1 MRRVVITGMGIVSSI
16 GNTANA
22 VAQALRAGKSGITF
36 SPEFAEL
43 GFRCQVQAMPE
54 IDLTGRIDKRIAR
67 FMADASKWCWI
78 AAEEAIQDA
87 ALPADMLS
95 NIRTGLIVGSGG
107 PSTRELVRAADVAR
121 SKGPKRVGPFAVPKA
136 MSSTTSATLSTG
148 LKIKG
153 MSYSISSACTT
164 SLHCIGDAAQQIMW
178 GTQDTMIAG
187 GGEELD
193 WTQSVM
199 FDAMGAMSSK
209 YNDTPEL
216 ASRAFDANRDGFVIA
231 GGAGIVILEERQQA
245 LARGAN
251 IHAEITG
258 YAATSDGHDMVAPS
272 GEGAERAMRLAMGQ
286 SQAPIDYI
294 NPHATSTPAGDGTEI
309 AAIRRVF
316 GETDMPA
323 ISATKSMTGHSL
335 GGAGAQEAIYALLM
349 MKHGFIAPSIN
360 IETIDPEIDGAN
372 IITKTTKAEL
382 NSVMSNSFGFGG
394 TNGSVIMTKDVG

>member
-1 MRRVVITGMGIVSSI
+1 MRRVVITGMGIISSI
-16 GNTANA
+16 GNTTEE
-22 VAQALRAGKSGITF
+22 VHQALRAGKSGVT
-36 SPEFAEL
+36 SAPEFTEL
-43 GFRCQVQAMPE
+43 GFRCQVQAAPK

-67 FMADASKWCWI
+67 FMEDASKWCWI
-78 AAEEAIQDA
+78 AAEDAINDA
-87 ALPADMLS
+87 GLEENQVS

-107 PSTRELVRAADVAR
+107 PSTKELVRAADVAR
-121 SKGPKRVGPFAVPKA
+121 AKGPKRVGPFAVPKA

-187 GGEELD
+187 GGEELH
-193 WTQSVM
+193 WSQSVM

-209 YNDTPEL
+209 YNDTPTK

-231 GGAGIVILEERQQA
+231 GGAGIVILEEREQA
-245 LARGAN
+245 IARGAN
-251 IHAEITG
+251 IYAEITG

-272 GEGAERAMRLAMGQ
+272 GEGAERAMRLAMAQ
-286 SQAPIDYI
+286 SKSPIDYI

-316 GETDMPA
+316 GESDMPA
-323 ISATKSMTGHSL
+323 VSATKSMTGHSL
-335 GGAGAQEAIYALLM
+335 GGAGAQEAIYSLLM

-382 NSVMSNSFGFGG
+382 NTVMSNSFGFGG
-394 TNGSVIMTKDVG
+394 TNGSVIFSRH